1 MTPNTRRGL
10 PAAAACALLAACMH
24 TPPAAPLEPA
34 ATLARF
40 NARTLPGLSGGLP
53 AASAGWDR
61 SQWLSAAL
69 QLNPQ
74 LGEQRAAVLAAAAA
88 ERSAAEHP
96 NPGVELF
103 AEYLTASAQSTAW
116 LYGVSLDFLLRRPA
130 ERARARQQA
139 ALQAALAQSELAES
153 IWQVRAAL
161 RRALL
166 DAVSARD
173 ETALLEALIAQRQAL
188 VDSDRARVQLGDL
201 ARTQMLADELE
212 LARARQRRQQSRT
225 RAADAVA
232 RLAAAV
238 GVPST
243 ALASASVRWD
253 DWAAIGALQSA
264 SSERWRTDALIGRP
278 QITHALREYD
288 LSQLSLQREVARR
301 WPQLHITPAYAWGGD
316 GIREDARG
324 ALDTESALGVSF
336 ELPLFNRHQGPIAEA
351 LARRTAAGEHL
362 KAVQAQIFEQIDRA
376 ERAWP
381 EAREAWQE
389 TGELAALAE
398 RRSNAEER
406 ALREGAS
413 DRAGVLASRIAATEA
428 RLAVLAAAYTAEV
441 AYGALEDAYHRPLE
455 GDEAQ

>member
-1 MTPNTRRGL
+1 GRRLGIRDRRGVLPQCKPSALGAVFPHVRLRAGGAARDGAGAVSRHRATPGDFRPFHGRPRCAGPGAEESRGLQIGVGICADLFADALPVGTEGAATLPRQRPFRLGELRCRGAPRFTRFASFPGNPGRSGNGRQISAARAAVAGAAGASVRRGRATAPPAAAGRLRSRLLFHRDVCRRSPALSHGRIGSSRDLVMTPNTRRGL

-40 NARTLPGLSGGLP
+40 NARTLPGLSGALP
-53 AASAGWDR
+53 
-61 SQWLSAAL
+61 
-69 QLNPQ
+69 
-74 LGEQRAAVLAAAAA
+74 
-88 ERSAAEHP
+88 
-96 NPGVELF
+96 
-103 AEYLTASAQSTAW
+103 
-116 LYGVSLDFLLRRPA
+116 
-130 ERARARQQA
+130 
-139 ALQAALAQSELAES
+139 AALAQSELAES

-212 LARARQRRQQSRT
+212 LARARQRWQQSRT

-301 WPQLHITPAYAWGGD
+301 WPQLHITPAYSWGGD

-336 ELPLFNRHQGPIAEA
+336 
-351 LARRTAAGEHL
+351 
-362 KAVQAQIFEQIDRA
+362 
-376 ERAWP
+376 
-381 EAREAWQE
+381 
-389 TGELAALAE
+389 
-398 RRSNAEER
+398 
-406 ALREGAS
+406 
-413 DRAGVLASRIAATEA
+413 
-428 RLAVLAAAYTAEV
+428 
-441 AYGALEDAYHRPLE
+441 
-455 GDEAQ
+455 